1 MTAIRF
7 AMFEKEYTESPSSF
21 DRLDRLVVRAYK
33 AKKNGSMV
41 P

>member
-7 AMFEKEYTESPSSF
+7 AMSYKEHTESPSSF
-21 DRLDRLVVRAYK
+21 DYLDSLVVRAYK
-33 AKKNGSMV
+33 AKKNGSMI

>member
-7 AMFEKEYTESPSSF
+7 AMSHKEHTESPSSF
-21 DRLDRLVVRAYK
+21 DYLDSLVVRSYK
-33 AKKNGSMV
+33 AKNGSMV